1 MSGRTA
7 SAQKGPA
14 AVIAASPPIVDFAR
28 LVGHFVAAS
37 YGIVSRTTVAVALP
51 LLAPISLLYG
61 PIAYL
66 LAPVIVL
73 SQVLLDVFLSAPYAI
88 ITSVARNVYP
98 LYVFVGSAVIC
109 ALILGGVARVVSAA
123 IQHALFAPS
132 SAGLETESEPEPKV
146 PVDAREKSAPKP
158 ATPKTRLR
166 KRVSIKEER
175 VR

>member
-37 YGIVSRTTVAVALP
+37 YGIVSRTTVAVALT

-73 SQVLLDVFLSAPYAI
+73 SQVLLDVFLFTPYAI

-98 LYVFVGSAVIC
+98 IYVQF
-109 ALILGGVARVVSAA
+109 
-123 IQHALFAPS
+123 
-132 SAGLETESEPEPKV
+132 
-146 PVDAREKSAPKP
+146 
-158 ATPKTRLR
+158 TRLR
-166 KRVSIKEER
+166 TTRPRDGFFRCRFVGPRHACGFVSCSAESNHLAFRFAPLPGSTNFQSIEFECVPTDSIKYP
-175 VR
+175 

>member
-7 SAQKGPA
+7 SAQKVPV
-14 AVIAASPPIVDFAR
+14 AVIAASPPIVDLAR

-37 YGIVSRTTVAVALP
+37 YGIVSRTTVAVALT

-73 SQVLLDVFLSAPYAI
+73 SQVLLDVFLFTPYAI

-98 LYVFVGSAVIC
+98 IYVFVGSAVIC
-109 ALILGGVARVVSAA
+109 ALILGGVARVVSTG
-123 IQHALFAPS
+123 IQRALFAPR
-132 SAGLETESEPEPKV
+132 SASLEMEPEPEPKIV
-146 PVDAREKSAPKP
+146 KEKSANKP
-158 ATPKTRLR
+158 STPRTRLR

-175 VR
+175 DG